1 MLSKSILFCGWRWI
15 RTTEGV
21 SQQIYSLPHLA
32 TLVST
37 LTGAITL
44 FSGANLNT
52 IFNLC
57 KKKLYLPPNSYFMKK
72 ITLLS
77 LLAILLIGFNACK
90 KETIDVTH
98 LLSSVPSSASGV
110 IVLNMESLLEDAGC
124 KIKGHEVTPGDELMK
139 LLQNASSANQRDFM
153 VLFDGSTGIEPK
165 GAVVFYDTNRAFLTF
180 ALYDVNKFIQFI
192 ENESSQTFISDA
204 SGVKVCE
211 NVAVKDAQAWICL
224 TSGKSIDPDAI
235 SSYASLNDSQSFL
248 MTPMGEKLLVS
259 EDDIRGWAVLR
270 VFIDQFMSRQNRSM
284 ATLGL
289 GFLFEDAESVKFS
302 VEFSKGEV
310 DMEATVL
317 NDKGKPAKYLLPSEK
332 IDAGELKNL
341 GSTCD
346 AMMAFTLNQKLIK
359 KFDQLG
365 AAFGGL
371 FGDFGEKFKNID
383 GTVGIVASGKNGE
396 ENINGY
402 ITTKGDVSPDLRDLI
417 TRILAPVSQDG
428 KYLRFSKGNVSG
440 NLSVAECADE
450 LKGCCLGLVMDM
462 SAWNY
467 TGYGEAPADF
477 RSLCV
482 KFKPESGGLEMELK
496 LKMANEKENSLLAII
511 KNAKYKRFNNVN

>member
-1 MLSKSILFCGWRWI
+1 
-15 RTTEGV
+15 
-21 SQQIYSLPHLA
+21 
-32 TLVST
+32 
-37 LTGAITL
+37 
-44 FSGANLNT
+44 
-52 IFNLC
+52 
-57 KKKLYLPPNSYFMKK
+57 MKK

-77 LLAILLIGFNACK
+77 LLAILLIGFNSCK

-110 IVLNMESLLEDAGC
+110 IVLNLESLLEDAGC
-124 KIKGHEVTPGDELMK
+124 KIKGHEITPGEELQT
-139 LLQNASSANQRDFM
+139 LLQNASSTNQRDFM
-153 VLFDGSTGIEPK
+153 MLFDGSTGIEPK
-165 GAVVFYDTNRAFLTF
+165 GAVVFYDSNRAFLTF
-180 ALYDVNKFIQFI
+180 ALYDVNKFTQFI
-192 ENESSQTFISDA
+192 EKESEKTFLSDP
-204 SGVKVCE
+204 SGVKVCG

-224 TSGKSIDPDAI
+224 TSGKTIDPDAI
-235 SSYASLNDSQSFL
+235 SSYSALNDSQSFL
-248 MTPMGEKLLVS
+248 VTPMGERLLVS

-302 VEFSKGEV
+302 LDFSKGEV
-310 DMEATVL
+310 EMEATVL

-332 IDAGELKNL
+332 IDTGELKSL

-346 AMMAFTLNQKLIK
+346 GMMAFTLNQKLIK

-371 FGDFGEKFKNID
+371 FGDFGDKFKNID
-383 GTVGIVASGKNGE
+383 GTVGIVASGRNGE

-402 ITTKGDVSPDLRDLI
+402 ITTKGEVTPDLRDLI
-417 TRILAPVSQDG
+417 TRLIAPVSQDG
-428 KYLRFSKGNVSG
+428 KYLRFSKGNVTG
-440 NLSVAECADE
+440 NLSVTECADE
-450 LKGCCLGLVMDM
+450 LKGCCLGFVMDT
-462 SAWNY
+462 SAWNN

-482 KFKPESGGLEMELK
+482 KFKPESGGLEMEMELK
-496 LKMANEKENSLLAII
+496 TTNEKENALLAII
-511 KNAKYKRFNNVN
+511 KSLK